1 MKKFLLVLMII
12 VCASCSYRDND
23 LEEKYVV
30 VEVEQKLAEHEELL
44 TREELLNPTRIL
56 HERNSEE
63 KV

>member
-12 VCASCSYRDND
+12 VCASCSDRDND